1 MEDRTSQRVFL
12 NEYEVSKALNKA
24 LITGHRLE
32 EFDVIIADDR
42 CFSYGTD
49 FRKVKKI
56 LGEEAMKIAFPF
68 KIRVKIYFFS
78 CGENCYT
85 LSTAQKKRYCELK
98 KPKIVQLLKDHE
110 YKKAKKLLN
119 KTREMLEKVFQIRA

>member
-1 MEDRTSQRVFL
+1 MEERTCQRVFI
-12 NEYEVSKALNKA
+12 NEYEVSKAFNKA
-24 LITGHRLE
+24 LATGHRLE
-32 EFDVIIADDR
+32 EFDLIVADDR
-42 CFSYGTD
+42 CFSYGAD
-49 FRKVKKI
+49 YRKVKKV
-56 LGEEAMKIAFPF
+56 LGDEAMKKAFPI

-98 KPKIVQLLKDHE
+98 KPKIVQMLKDHD

-119 KTREMLEKVFQIRA
+119 KSKEMLDKVLDF